1 MESLFQTI
9 VENVTAP
16 LVDPDGSF
24 QLQVSALDYS
34 TYVGVIGIGR
44 IQRGRFSRNDVVCV
58 AGRRGQSAKH
68 EFCRFGFQGLDRV
81 ELDGASA
88 GDIVAFT
95 VLMVCVFPTHCV
107 IHRVLTRFQRLMLMN
122 PR

>member
-58 AGRRGQSAKH
+58 AGTDGSVREARILQVL
-68 EFCRFGFQGLDRV
+68 GFNGLDRV

-95 VLMVCVFPTHCV
+95 GIDDLRISDTLCDPCLLYTSPS
-107 IHRVLTRFQRLMLMN
+107 
-122 PR
+122 PRD